1 MILYTI
7 IALHV
12 YIFFF
17 NNHES
22 NRLIIFNTF
31 VFMFISIIVVKI
43 YIYRP
48 IISRM
53 LRYSN
58 PLINW
63 RLYDKSSGYRGLK
76 INYT

>member
-1 MILYTI
+1 M
-7 IALHV
+7 
-12 YIFFF
+12 F
-17 NNHES
+17 
-22 NRLIIFNTF
+22 IIF
-31 VFMFISIIVVKI
+31 IVVKI
-43 YIYRP
+43 YTA

-63 RLYDKSSGYRGLK
+63 RLYDKLSGYRGLK